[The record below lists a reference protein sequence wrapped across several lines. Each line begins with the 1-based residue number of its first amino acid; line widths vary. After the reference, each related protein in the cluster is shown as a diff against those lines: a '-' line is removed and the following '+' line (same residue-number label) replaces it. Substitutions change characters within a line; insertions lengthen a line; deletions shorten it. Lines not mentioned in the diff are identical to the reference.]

1 MSIMH
6 GPTLDQGVLL
16 AYKCYSRSSLMAY
29 INRSVRMPIMV
40 GKGACRFGSRM
51 QGMHVIKKLCHLKH
65 VLCRSKSLIVNIT
78 LDIKSLLF
86 EINISCLSR
95 SKQENIFNIS

>member
-1 MSIMH
+1 MH

-51 QGMHVIKKLCHLKH
+51 QGIHVIKKLCHLKH